1 MTASASDL
9 AYDGIRNMLTGGEL
23 SPGQRLSQ
31 SRLARQLNCSPMPV
45 VEAMRRLESEGL
57 LVKQARKQARVRE
70 LSHEDLEGLYL
81 LREAIESV
89 TARLAAQRATPE
101 ETQVL
106 QELTLAYERAW
117 EANHQEAEA
126 DVAIH
131 RHIAECARCP
141 LLKGELDRFLLLER
155 TAGRSLK
162 SQCGRPGHT
171 HIHRA
176 LVQAI
181 VDHDPDSA
189 EYLMKKHIQ
198 HGYEEAQRDL
208 AAGAKNPRAIRRTS
222 AQRTSD
228 SRRAT

>member
-1 MTASASDL
+1 MTASASDV
-9 AYDGIRNMLTGGEL
+9 AYDGIRNMLTRGEL

-31 SRLARQLNCSPMPV
+31 SRLARQLQCSPMPV

-70 LSHEDLEGLYL
+70 LSHDDVEGLYL

-89 TARLAAQRATPE
+89 TARLAAQRITLE
-101 ETQVL
+101 ESRVL
-106 QELTLAYERAW
+106 QELAQAYEHAW
-117 EANHQEAEA
+117 ETDHQEAEA

-141 LLKGELDRFLLLER
+141 LLTGELDRFLLLER

-162 SQCGRPGHT
+162 SQCGRPGHP

-176 LVQAI
+176 LVLAI

-198 HGYEEAQRDL
+198 YGYEEAQRNL
-208 AAGAKNPRAIRRTS
+208 AAQCEKPRTARRTS
-222 AQRTSD
+222 A
-228 SRRAT
+228 RRGRLD

>member
-31 SRLARQLNCSPMPV
+31 SRLTRQLNCSPMPV

-89 TARLAAQRATPE
+89 TARLAAQRATTE

-106 QELTLAYERAW
+106 QELAQAYERAW
-117 EANHQEAEA
+117 EANHQEADA

-141 LLKGELDRFLLLER
+141 LLKGELDRFLLIER

-162 SQCGRPGHT
+162 SQCGRPGHS

-181 VDHDPDSA
+181 VDHDADSA
-189 EYLMKKHIQ
+189 EYLMQKHIQ
-198 HGYEEAQRDL
+198 HGYAEA
-208 AAGAKNPRAIRRTS
+208 RREFDIQLENAPKTRRRS
-222 AQRTSD
+222 PKRKAQ
-228 SRRAT
+228 